1 MKSSGRA
8 GKSSRPEAELGSGPA
23 ENGSVL
29 PHVVRWNIVGAPR
42 DRDVGVLMLWLEHSG
57 HSRCCVWWVRE
68 RDQKTGGVQT
78 EGVF

>member
-8 GKSSRPEAELGSGPA
+8 GKSSRAEAELGSGQA

-29 PHVVRWNIVGAPR
+29 PHVVRWNVVGAQR
-42 DRDVGVLMLWLEHSG
+42 QDVGVLMLWLEHSG